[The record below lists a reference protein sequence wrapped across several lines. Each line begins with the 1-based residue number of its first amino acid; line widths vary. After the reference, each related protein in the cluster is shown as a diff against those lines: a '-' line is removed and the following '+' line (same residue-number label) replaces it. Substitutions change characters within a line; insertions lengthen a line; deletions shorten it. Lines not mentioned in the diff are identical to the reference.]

1 MGTPDQPSSRM
12 CVQCGKSLAMDANVC
27 PYCGKDYRV
36 QPGAPAKK
44 KTVMPVIGGIL
55 ILVGGVLALVAGIGL
70 VASVGALDAL
80 TIVDV
85 EGVDI
90 LEDIVTACG
99 VIFIILGLIGVMG
112 GIFAIMRKHFGL
124 AILGGVFALAGWFI
138 PALIGLILVG
148 VSKDEFE

>member
-12 CVQCGKSLAMDANVC
+12 CVQCGKTLANDANVC
-27 PYCGKDYRV
+27 PYCGHDYRV
-36 QPGAPAKK
+36 QAGPPAKK
-44 KTVMPVIGGIL
+44 KTAMPIIGGIL
-55 ILVGGVLALVAGIGL
+55 ILIGGVLALIAGVGL

-85 EGVDI
+85 EGMDI
-90 LEDIVTACG
+90 LEDIVTVCG
-99 VIFIILGLIGVMG
+99 VIFIILGLIGLLG
-112 GIFAIMRKHFGL
+112 GVFAIMRKHFGL
-124 AILGGVFALAGWFI
+124 AILGGIFALAGWFI